1 MSAISSQ
8 NPEKKTYGLRKP
20 KAAYFPQPGSKL
32 YADKKLYQRIANSKK
47 RLVKTYLIQPRS
59 ALAVEIPA
67 KSLFRLS
74 TPEGPQVGDL
84 NIWNRH
90 NPRERFWAART
101 RQLHSAH
108 VSTYDRLWSNLPYL
122 RPLVTIVGDTLG
134 RRHDEWGGRVH
145 DTLGTRCDPYVDK
158 LISGEDNDFHCH
170 SNLTRAVLPYGL
182 TEFDVHDV
190 LNVFQV
196 TGLNE
201 YDQYFMEAC
210 PSGKTDFFECFAE
223 QDLLVALSACP
234 GGDLSDWDWG
244 EDKDKVDGKGM
255 IDTCRPLQIEVYELE
270 DPETALQGWEEP
282 QFPNYRGN
290 HGLALSSNLSE
301 NKGTA

>member
-1 MSAISSQ
+1 MQAISSQ
-8 NPEKKTYGLRKP
+8 RPERTTYGLNKP

-32 YADKKLYQRIANSKK
+32 YADKQLYERIGSSGKKLVQTHWIE
-47 RLVKTYLIQPRS
+47 PRS
-59 ALAVEIPA
+59 AIAVEIPA
-67 KSLFRLS
+67 KSVFRIR

-108 VSTYDRLWSNLPYL
+108 VSTFDRLWSNLPYL
-122 RPLVTIVGDTLG
+122 RPMVTILGDTLNA
-134 RRHDEWGGRVH
+134 RHDEWGGRAH
-145 DTLGTRCDPYVDK
+145 DTMGTRCDPYVEK

-170 SNLTRAVLPYGL
+170 SNLTRAVMPYGL
-182 TEFDVHDV
+182 TEFDIHDV

-201 YDQYFMEAC
+201 YDQYFMETC
-210 PSGKTDFFECFAE
+210 PSNKDDYFECFAE

-234 GGDLSDWDWG
+234 GGDLSQWDWG
-244 EDKDKVDGKGM
+244 EDKDNTESKGM
-255 IDTCRPLQIEVYELE
+255 LECCRPLAIEIYQLNN
-270 DPETALQGWEEP
+270 PETVLKDWN
-282 QFPNYRGN
+282 FPESPKYRGN
-290 HGLALSSNLSE
+290 HGLRQP
-301 NKGTA
+301 

>member
-1 MSAISSQ
+1 MDAVSSQ
-8 NPEKKTYGLRKP
+8 KPEKFTYGLQRP
-20 KAAYFPQPGSKL
+20 KAAYFPQPGSKI
-32 YADKKLYQRIANSKK
+32 YADQALYKSIASSKKKLI
-47 RLVKTYLIQPRS
+47 KTHLIQPRS

-67 KSLFRLS
+67 RSIFRIR

-108 VSTYDRLWSNLPYL
+108 VSTFDRLWSNLPYL
-122 RPLVTIVGDTLG
+122 RPLVTITGDTLG
-134 RRHDEWGGRVH
+134 ARHDEWGGRAH

-170 SNLTRAVLPYGL
+170 SNLTRAVQPFGL

-201 YDQYFMEAC
+201 YDQYFMETC
-210 PSGKTDFFECFAE
+210 PAGKDDYFECFAE

-234 GGDLSDWDWG
+234 GGDLSQWDWG
-244 EDKDKVDGKGM
+244 EQVETADEKGM
-255 IDTCRPLQIEVYELE
+255 LECCRPLAIEVYELE
-270 DPETALQGWEEP
+270 DPETALRDWQEP
-282 QFPNYRGN
+282 KCPNYLGN
-290 HGLALSSNLSE
+290 HGLKLP
-301 NKGTA
+301 